1 MKRIFIAFLGV
12 ITVLPLSY
20 VAGYSAGES
29 SAVCDNIKKEINVSG
44 VVKNSEGN
52 NLSGV
57 TVKIK
62 GTNRSVRTKNDGKF
76 TILAA
81 TNATLEFSI
90 SGFISK
96 EIAVKGRTNLGV
108 VTLMPDQQVIADVLE
123 VLEDRVEVLDVP
135 GFANVRGLSN
145 DVQIPRL
152 NNERYDS
159 QEENNFKNS
168 ETDPISVFSV
178 DVDNAGYSNVRRFLN
193 YGTMPPSGSV
203 RIEEMINYFKYDY
216 PFPTDNS
223 PVKLNAEISGC
234 PWNSEHQ
241 LLRLGLQAKNLN
253 PKTVPPSNLVFL
265 IDCSGSMDEF
275 NKMPLLIR
283 SFKVLVENMTEN
295 DRVAIVT
302 YASGSG
308 VKLQSTRCNTEGK
321 KLIVNTLEGL
331 MASGYTAGQAGID
344 SAYAIAQKN
353 FIKGGNNRIF
363 LATDG
368 DFNIGQSSDAELK
381 TLIETKRESGIYIT
395 VLGFGMGNYN
405 DSMMEKIADYGNGN
419 YYYIDTY
426 AEAKKALGDGLW
438 GTLYTVAK
446 DVKLLVDF
454 NPNKVKSYRLIG
466 YENRVLSNEDF
477 NNDKKDA
484 GDMGAGHSVTALY
497 ELVPT
502 TSKEKTPSTVKSE
515 YQKLTS
521 VNSADWLTIKFRYKE
536 PSDTTSKLVSL
547 KVTDKDFTKLPSN
560 NMKLS
565 SSVAEF
571 GMLLNNSKFKAGM
584 SYNSVLDRL
593 STLKSDDQGYI
604 DELKVLVRKANT
616 LSGTN

>member
-20 VAGYSAGES
+20 VAGYSIGES

-96 EIAVKGRTNLGV
+96 EIAVKGRTNIGV

-123 VLEDRVEVLDVP
+123 VLEDRVEVLDMP

-265 IDCSGSMDEF
+265 IDCSGSMDEY

-466 YENRVLSNEDF
+466 YENRVLNNEDF
-477 NNDKKDA
+477 DNDKKDA

-502 TSKEKTPSTVKSE
+502 TSKEKIPSTVKSE

>member
-20 VAGYSAGES
+20 VAGYSIGES
-29 SAVCDNIKKEINVSG
+29 SAVCDNIKKEINVTG
-44 VVKNSEGN
+44 IVKDTDGKT
-52 NLSGV
+52 LSGV

-62 GTNRSVRTKNDGKF
+62 GTNRSVRTKSDGKF

-96 EIAVKGRTNLGV
+96 EIAVKGRTNIGV

-234 PWNSEHQ
+234 PWNSEHH
-241 LLRLGLQAKNLN
+241 LLRLGLQAKTLN
-253 PKTVPPSNLVFL
+253 SKAVPPSNLVFL

-466 YENRVLSNEDF
+466 YENRVLNNEDF
-477 NNDKKDA
+477 DNDKKDA

-502 TSKEKTPSTVKSE
+502 TSKEKIPSTVKSE

-521 VNSADWLTIKFRYKE
+521 VNSVDWLTIKFRYKE

>member
-1 MKRIFIAFLGV
+1 M
-12 ITVLPLSY
+12 
-20 VAGYSAGES
+20 
-29 SAVCDNIKKEINVSG
+29 
-44 VVKNSEGN
+44 
-52 NLSGV
+52 
-57 TVKIK
+57 
-62 GTNRSVRTKNDGKF
+62 
-76 TILAA
+76 
-81 TNATLEFSI
+81 
-90 SGFISK
+90 
-96 EIAVKGRTNLGV
+96 
-108 VTLMPDQQVIADVLE
+108 
-123 VLEDRVEVLDVP
+123 
-135 GFANVRGLSN
+135 
-145 DVQIPRL
+145 
-152 NNERYDS
+152 
-159 QEENNFKNS
+159 
-168 ETDPISVFSV
+168 
-178 DVDNAGYSNVRRFLN
+178 
-193 YGTMPPSGSV
+193 
-203 RIEEMINYFKYDY
+203 
-216 PFPTDNS
+216 
-223 PVKLNAEISGC
+223 
-234 PWNSEHQ
+234 
-241 LLRLGLQAKNLN
+241 
-253 PKTVPPSNLVFL
+253 
-265 IDCSGSMDEF
+265 
-275 NKMPLLIR
+275 
-283 SFKVLVENMTEN
+283 
-295 DRVAIVT
+295 
-302 YASGSG
+302 
-308 VKLQSTRCNTEGK
+308 
-321 KLIVNTLEGL
+321 
-331 MASGYTAGQAGID
+331 
-344 SAYAIAQKN
+344 
-353 FIKGGNNRIF
+353 
-363 LATDG
+363 
-368 DFNIGQSSDAELK
+368 
-381 TLIETKRESGIYIT
+381 IETKRESGIYIT

-466 YENRVLSNEDF
+466 YENRVLNNEDF
-477 NNDKKDA
+477 DNDKKDA

-502 TSKEKTPSTVKSE
+502 TSKEKIPSTVKSE